1 MLVFLLGNNGS
12 GKSYLLVYFAIKFNN
27 NIYSNFKIKI
37 DNYIPLTIND
47 LLNLDKL
54 DKGNIF
60 LDEAYTWLESRTSG
74 NALNLLTSYLI
85 YQKRKRHLDI
95 YLTAQMFS
103 SIDKRARY
111 LANIIIECLPRV
123 NLKKDDFNYI
133 YKDIDTNIEISF
145 MIPYKIAKKYFKYYN
160 TYEIIEPQKKSRLEF
175 NILKDNPKAMLK
187 KIKEISKTIK
197 SKLKIITHDSIK
209 TALILSGYEIGYEK
223 YLYSYMKGLIN
234 IDNN

>member
-12 GKSYLLVYFAIKFNN
+12 GKSYLLVYFAVKFTND
-27 NIYSNFKIKI
+27 IYSNFKIKI
-37 DNYIPLTIND
+37 DNYIPLTIEY

-74 NALNLLTSYLI
+74 DSLNLLTSYLI

-103 SIDKRARY
+103 SVDKRARY

-133 YKDIDTNIEISF
+133 YKDIDTNKEISF
-145 MIPYKIAKKYFKYYN
+145 MIPYKIAKKYFSYYD
-160 TYEIIEPQKKSRLEF
+160 TYEIIEPQKKSRYEF

-187 KIKEISKTIK
+187 KIKKISKIIK
-197 SKLKIITHDSIK
+197 PMLKIITHDSIK

-223 YLYSYMKGLIN
+223 YLYSYMKGLVN

>member
-37 DNYIPLTIND
+37 DNYIPLTINH
-47 LLNLDKL
+47 LINLDKL
-54 DKGNIF
+54 NKGNIF

-103 SIDKRARY
+103 SIDKRARH

-123 NLKKDDFNYI
+123 NFEKDDFNYI
-133 YKDIDTNIEISF
+133 YTDLDSEIEF
-145 MIPYKIAKKYFKYYN
+145 RFTIPYKMAEKYFNYYN
-160 TYEIIEPQKKSRLEF
+160 TYEVVNSHLKAKLEF
-175 NILKDNPKAMLK
+175 EVLKDDPVGMIK
-187 KIKEISKTIK
+187 KLKEISKIIK
-197 SKLKIITHDSIK
+197 PNLKKITHDNINI
-209 TALILSGYEIGYEK
+209 ALLLNRYELSYEK
-223 YLYSYMKGLIN
+223 YIYYFLKGNIN
-234 IDNN
+234 LDNY